1 MKKNNIKN
9 KELKYKKKNNKE
21 KKKEKNDNV
30 KNNNMNKKIDFRNLN
45 KKEFILTIITVI
57 MFIIVFIL
65 CYLLFY
71 KYVLKRNFENSV
83 LDFSS
88 KNKKTIFEIKDITF
102 FSNCDVKNKSAS
114 SSNFTI
120 ENLYQYTDMALF
132 ISSPESNKSYE
143 NTLKSV
149 YIDNIKFTK
158 TPTLGSPS
166 LYYKNI
172 SNFAKSDI
180 TDNNLINNRLDF
192 NITNN
197 EDANLDTPTL
207 YNNLANPIVL
217 SYVNSNIKT
226 DYTITDT
233 SSPITYDGT
242 LLKKCDVLLSTIES
256 SLSFDIYITN
266 NLDQEFKCSI
276 YIDIPLETD
285 NETIYDGKV
294 TLKKETNFTFYRYK

>member
-1 MKKNNIKN
+1 MEKKNSKN
-9 KELKYKKKNNKE
+9 KKLESNKKNSKI
-21 KKKEKNDNV
+21 
-30 KNNNMNKKIDFRNLN
+30 NNKIDFRNLN

-88 KNKKTIFEIKDITF
+88 KNEKTIFEIKDITF

-158 TPTLGSPS
+158 TPTIGTPN

-192 NITNN
+192 DITNN

-285 NETIYDGKV
+285 NESIYDGKV

>member
-1 MKKNNIKN
+1 MD
-9 KELKYKKKNNKE
+9 
-21 KKKEKNDNV
+21 KKEKRKTNV
-30 KNNNMNKKIDFRNLN
+30 KKKKINIKDLD
-45 KKEFILTIITVI
+45 KKKVVLTAITIIL
-57 MFIIVFIL
+57 FIIVLIL

-88 KNKKTIFEIKDITF
+88 KNEETIFEINNVTF
-102 FSNCDVKNKSAS
+102 FSSCDAKNKSAS

-120 ENLYQYTDMALF
+120 ENLYQYTDIALF
-132 ISSPESNKSYE
+132 ITSPNEEKTLQ

-149 YIDNIKFTK
+149 YIDNIQYIKA
-158 TPTLGSPS
+158 PTLGTPN

-172 SNFAKSDI
+172 YNFAKSDI
-180 TDNNLINNRLDF
+180 IDENLINNRLDF
-192 NITNN
+192 NITSDD
-197 EDANLDTPTL
+197 EANLDKPTL

-217 SYVNSNIKT
+217 SYVNNNIKT

-256 SLSFDIYITN
+256 SISFDIYITN
-266 NLDQEFKCSI
+266 NLEQEFKCLV
-276 YIDIPLETD
+276 YLDIPLETSS
-285 NETIYDGKV
+285 ETIYDGKV
-294 TLKKETNFTFYRYK
+294 TLKQNTNFKFYRYK